1 MKTRT
6 VAAAIL
12 AISVT
17 MLILNS
23 SAAFVSADP
32 CTATLSY
39 PTVPVQY
46 GGTNVPVVVPI
57 LASCTTYY
65 GNQLYATG
73 TAYDLTSNVNAGSG
87 NTVLSSVNGDM
98 QFNGQLSFNL
108 PQVSQGDS
116 IEISVTV
123 YSNQY
128 GSPITTTSET
138 VQIGTGT
145 QQTVTTTV
153 TEGQYP
159 YANPYPTQYP
169 TPYPSPYQFNQSQQ
183 YQPMYQSQYQSYHSH
198 THSTSQN
205 IGRNSS
211 PNLLDYAV
219 IITIIATVIIA
230 TTAAVLVA
238 RRQPHRPN
246 SPMLLRPY

>member
-1 MKTRT
+1 MKTRS

-23 SAAFVSADP
+23 RVAFVSADP
-32 CTATLSY
+32 CTASLSY

-46 GGTNVPVVVPI
+46 GSTNVPVVIPI
-57 LASCTTYY
+57 SASCTAYY

-87 NTVLSSVNGDM
+87 NTVLSSVNGGM
-98 QFNGQLSFNL
+98 QFNGQLSFKL

-138 VQIGTGT
+138 VQVGAGT
-145 QQTVTTTV
+145 QQTITTTV

-159 YANPYPTQYP
+159 YANPYPTQYS

-183 YQPMYQSQYQSYHSH
+183 YQPMYQSQYQSPH
-198 THSTSQN
+198 THSASQD

-211 PNLLDYAV
+211 ANPLDYTV

-238 RRQPHRPN
+238 RRQTQRPN
-246 SPMLLRPY
+246 PQVLQRPY